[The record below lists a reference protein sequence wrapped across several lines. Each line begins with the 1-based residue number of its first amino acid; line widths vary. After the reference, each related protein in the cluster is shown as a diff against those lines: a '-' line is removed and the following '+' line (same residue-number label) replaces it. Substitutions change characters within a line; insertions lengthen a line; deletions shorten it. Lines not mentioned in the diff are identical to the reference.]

1 MAMDKEF
8 FNEYVEKR
16 YKDQLNYYSKASA
29 KNQKR
34 YKQFQWILIM
44 LSASTPIL
52 AAFDPQRM
60 QIPVIIISALVA
72 VLTAALKTFQY
83 QELWITYR
91 ATNELLKPEIHYY
104 RYGVGPY
111 AEEGIDKE
119 KLFVSRVESIL
130 DKEHVNWP
138 AAKKLEKE
146 NQTKTNPGVK

>member
-1 MAMDKEF
+1 MDKEF

-16 YKDQLNYYSKASA
+16 YKDQLGFYSKASA
-29 KNQKR
+29 KNQLR
-34 YKQFQWILIM
+34 YKQFQWILIV

-60 QIPVIIISALVA
+60 QIPLIIISALVA
-72 VLTAALKTFQY
+72 VLTAGLKTFQY

-104 RYGVGPY
+104 HFGVGPY
-111 AEEGIDKE
+111 AEDGIDKE
-119 KLFVSRVESIL
+119 TLFVSRVESIL

-138 AAKKLEKE
+138 AAKKLEQEDHSK
-146 NQTKTNPGVK
+146 NNKA

>member
-1 MAMDKEF
+1 MDKEI

-16 YKDQLNYYSKASA
+16 YKDQLSYYSKASS

-34 YKQFQWILIM
+34 YKQFQWVLIVF
-44 LSASTPIL
+44 SATTPIL

-60 QIPVIIISALVA
+60 QMPLVIISALVA
-72 VLTAALKTFQY
+72 ILTAALKSFQY

-91 ATNELLKPEIHYY
+91 ATNELLKPELHYY
-104 RYGVGPY
+104 HFCVGPY
-111 AEEGIDKE
+111 AEEGVDKE

-138 AAKKLEKE
+138 AAKKLEQKDQSK
-146 NQTKTNPGVK
+146 NKTG